1 MIVIPAAI
9 AEQFEQFLTRRAL
22 PPTVYEITWTD

>member
-1 MIVIPAAI
+1 MIAIPPAT

-22 PPTVYEITWTD
+22 PPTVYETTWTD